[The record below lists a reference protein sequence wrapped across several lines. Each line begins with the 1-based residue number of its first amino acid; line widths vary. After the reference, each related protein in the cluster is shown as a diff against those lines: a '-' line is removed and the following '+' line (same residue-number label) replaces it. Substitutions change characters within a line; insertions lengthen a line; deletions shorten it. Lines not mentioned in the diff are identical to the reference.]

1 MAWREV
7 KFGRDGVIE
16 GVTDGGGGFILP
28 VQMYSIIKTPSP
40 QKMIGL
46 ISAANQLIG
55 FYMWTTLA
63 LNGLKSKQLFG
74 CVILWGRR
82 FKG

>member
-1 MAWREV
+1 M
-7 KFGRDGVIE
+7 IE

-46 ISAANQLIG
+46 IYAANQLIG

-74 CVILWGRR
+74 CVLPFCGVGALRV
-82 FKG
+82 KT